1 MWSKKY
7 SSARPGWRMIRRFQ
21 QDASWFKARWRAEM
35 PRCGRKQLGA
45 APPAKRRCVIAFNE
59 QNAKA
64 IFRKMLTRPIW
75 PVT

>member
-1 MWSKKY
+1 
-7 SSARPGWRMIRRFQ
+7 MIRRFQ

-45 APPAKRRCVIAFNE
+45 APPAKRRCVIAFIE